1 MLLFHEYVI
10 ARTLAQFGIYSR
22 VESGDLGFNFANKNT
37 KNSKLCF
44 FCVGTLEISQ
54 GPVDGGHERQVS
66 AAGRKNWI
74 KPHKCDYLPI
84 SVQVPVAVD
93 VAAIIS
99 WGFMESSPQH
109 PLGEQI
115 VRHNFL
121 TQMLCFV
128 RWQQIDQESD
138 AEVQQFLINVTSA
151 LWHQK

>member
-1 MLLFHEYVI
+1 MPLFHEYVI
-10 ARTLAQFGIYSR
+10 VRTLAQLRRG
-22 VESGDLGFNFANKNT
+22 ESGDLGFNFANKNT

-54 GPVDGGHERQVS
+54 GPVDGGHERQIS

-84 SVQVPVAVD
+84 SDQVPVAVD

-115 VRHNFL
+115 VTSCLKCYVLLGGSR
-121 TQMLCFV
+121 
-128 RWQQIDQESD
+128 
-138 AEVQQFLINVTSA
+138 LIRKVTPKCNNS
-151 LWHQK
+151 